1 MQRIIV
7 DLEFTPIPDKA
18 IQRNLR
24 QEIIEIGAVR
34 LDDNFAF
41 VDSFDTYVRPEY
53 TNVDRT
59 VYHLTGIERAE
70 LAHAPLLDDALDAFQ
85 RWIGPEPFRIYQ
97 WSENDKKQI
106 VQEIRFKALEKKHV
120 VFAVKHWCDIQRLYT
135 RVFHKSSVLSL
146 KNALAE
152 LALEFEGQT
161 HNACDDA
168 KNTARLL
175 QTMAVKEI
183 YAEVVGNIQ
192 NVLQAPKRTSSIGDI
207 LGLDF
212 SALYAMCEAQ

>member
-106 VQEIRFKALEKKHV
+106 VQEIRFKALEKS
-120 VFAVKHWCDIQRLYT
+120 T
-135 RVFHKSSVLSL
+135 LSL
-146 KNALAE
+146 
-152 LALEFEGQT
+152 
-161 HNACDDA
+161 
-168 KNTARLL
+168 
-175 QTMAVKEI
+175 
-183 YAEVVGNIQ
+183 
-192 NVLQAPKRTSSIGDI
+192 P
-207 LGLDF
+207 
-212 SALYAMCEAQ
+212 